1 MLQPQ
6 QPAPKR
12 DWRVALFALL
22 LLGFL
27 LLSLR
32 FVMTV
37 DKATVRETANIQ
49 MTLTAM
55 MSTPT
60 IPAKTTPTP

>member
-1 MLQPQ
+1 MLPSQPSES
-6 QPAPKR
+6 KR
-12 DWRVALFALL
+12 DWRVAFFALL

-37 DKATVRETANIQ
+37 DNVSVQETTNIR

-55 MSTPT
+55 SVPT
-60 IPAKTTPTP
+60 AQAINTPTP

>member
-6 QPAPKR
+6 SESKR
-12 DWRVALFALL
+12 DWRVALFAFLL
-22 LLGFL
+22 IGFL

-37 DKATVRETANIQ
+37 DNTTVQATNNVR
-49 MTLTAM
+49 MTLTAIRV
-55 MSTPT
+55 PT
-60 IPAKTTPTP
+60 VQATTTPSQ